1 MLRFTA
7 RTRNY
12 ITGLVQVECSAAEWL
27 ALLGEIFQHP
37 GKYPSWCTKLASPKR
52 VAPCMDDHQFAPE
65 DFVTTGKL
73 ATIAS
78 KSVLKVLYLARVGR
92 PDLLWTVN
100 DLARNVTKWNVACD
114 RRLHRLISYL
124 EHTRQWVQTCFVGDP
139 PEECKIVMYV
149 DAGFAGDLTD
159 SKSTSGAALFLVVPN
174 TFFPTT
180 RLCKKHGYW
189 FKWL

>member
-1 MLRFTA
+1 MHGR
-7 RTRNY
+7 
-12 ITGLVQVECSAAEWL
+12 
-27 ALLGEIFQHP
+27 
-37 GKYPSWCTKLASPKR
+37 PS
-52 VAPCMDDHQFAPE
+52 VAPE

-78 KSVLKVLYLARVGR
+78 KSVLKDLYLARVGR

-124 EHTRQWVQTCFVGDP
+124 EHTREWVQTCFVGDP

-159 SKSTSGAALFLVVPN
+159 SKSTSGATLVLVGPN
-174 TFFPTT
+174 TFVPITW
-180 RLCKKHGYW
+180 LCKKQGAVSHSSTEAEVIALDAAMRMEGITMLMFW
-189 FKWL
+189 DQVI